1 AVALPPLNMALARY
15 LVIHAIK
22 NNKLAAGS
30 ALNPL
35 DIAGLSRVL
44 VQVSNLIIDCP
55 QVVTLDLHPLLA
67 SGTEFTVLDATM
79 TLAPAAGQRR

>member
-1 AVALPPLNMALARY
+1 MRFSAGDYAGDASRPWDDESPAAVALPPLNMALARY

-35 DIAGLSRVL
+35 DIAGLSGAGTG
-44 VQVSNLIIDCP
+44 VQPDN
-55 QVVTLDLHPLLA
+55 
-67 SGTEFTVLDATM
+67 
-79 TLAPAAGQRR
+79 

>member
-1 AVALPPLNMALARY
+1 MALARY

-35 DIAGLSRVL
+35 DIVTGLELIAGT
-44 VQVSNLIIDCP
+44 QVSNLIIDCP

-67 SGTEFTVLDATM
+67 SGTEFWRPGCYHDSGT
-79 TLAPAAGQRR
+79 GGR